1 MYNVFS
7 KENKIKKQ
15 MINAI
20 LTYSDQYNSRKTLTS
35 KNFSVLKFM
44 YYDVMTSVYDQQKL
58 AS

>member
-15 MINAI
+15 MIDAI